1 MLLRKENK
9 ASFYIKFFL
18 KMETIIQK
26 TGQILYRVNL
36 KGRKLLCTRILRSHT
51 SVIVFVMLVC
61 SAVLLLMFGGLGYS
75 LAKAIIYTA
84 VVQTALFMI
93 LLFIGSWH
101 EAKRLQ
107 QNQLPSYFQFNRSN
121 LYGIEL
127 SNLGFSD
134 PDRENL
140 NLVLSNL
147 SPSQKI
153 DFKLVSDNRIAA
165 DYKKLFRILHLL
177 IEGGI
182 KDLKKERK
190 EMLFKFIESTF
201 TLNGLEVNRAS
212 LNSRFSEWVN
222 ESETEFLENLNAFQK
237 ILGN

>member
-1 MLLRKENK
+1 
-9 ASFYIKFFL
+9 
-18 KMETIIQK
+18 METIIQR
-26 TGQILYRVNL
+26 TGLLLFRLNL
-36 KGRKLLCTRILRSHT
+36 KGRRLFCTKILRSHT

-61 SAVLLLMFGGLGYS
+61 SSVLLVMFLGLGYS
-75 LAKAIIYTA
+75 LAKVIVYTIA
-84 VVQTALFMI
+84 VQVTLFVV

-107 QNQLPSYFQFNRSN
+107 QNELISYFHFNRSN

-147 SPSQKI
+147 SPSRKI
-153 DFKLVSDNRIAA
+153 DFKLVSDNQVAA

-177 IEGGI
+177 IAGGI
-182 KDLKKERK
+182 NDLKKEPK
-190 EMLFKFIESTF
+190 KKLFMFIESTF
-201 TLNGLEVNRAS
+201 TLNGSEVNMAS